1 MKLHKA
7 QFARLPHVRGSQGR
21 WTWGC
26 NGGGGGVKN
35 ASQYLTDTLMLN
47 QSGEGDRFSTSI
59 TVCTPQSFKP
69 SAGTERGEVQ
79 LQQD

>member
-7 QFARLPHVRGSQGR
+7 QFARLPHVRGTLSR

-26 NGGGGGVKN
+26 KGGGVKN
-35 ASQYLTDTLMLN
+35 AFQYLTDTLMLN

-59 TVCTPQSFKP
+59 TVCTLQSFKP